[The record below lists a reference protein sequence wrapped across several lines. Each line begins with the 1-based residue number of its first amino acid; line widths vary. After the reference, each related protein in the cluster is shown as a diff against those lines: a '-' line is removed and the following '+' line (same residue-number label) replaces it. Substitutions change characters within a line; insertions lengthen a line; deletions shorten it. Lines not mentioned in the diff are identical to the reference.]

1 MNSLALTLFAAPC
14 IPFFDFVDF
23 LEDAMKKKGKTKHQ
37 ILFEEKTKPFLND
50 HSVQVQYKIDR
61 KKMKEAIRKLADAT
75 EHRIKKLNAELNF
88 VKEQLKQEIEKRKH
102 AVEML
107 RQQEPLLS
115 ERVKEISC
123 LYSVISLLGNKKYAS
138 GEEEIHDIVK
148 VIPTGWQYPEDTCV
162 QIILAGKEYKTD
174 NFKETPWRQTAEILV
189 NGEPKGIL
197 AVSYLQEKPAKDEGP
212 FYLEERTLIDVLA
225 KFIGE
230 MIELRL
236 AKKIE

>member
-1 MNSLALTLFAAPC
+1 
-14 IPFFDFVDF
+14 
-23 LEDAMKKKGKTKHQ
+23 MKKKGKTKQQ

-50 HSVQVQYKIDR
+50 YSVQVQDKIER
-61 KKMKEAIRKLADAT
+61 KKIKEAIRKIADAA
-75 EHRIKKLNAELNF
+75 EQRIKKLNAELNF
-88 VKEQLKQEIEKRKH
+88 VKEQLRQEIEKRKH
-102 AVEML
+102 AVEIL

-123 LYSVISLLGNKKYAS
+123 LYSVIGLLGNKKYAS
-138 GEEEIHDIVK
+138 AEEKIHDIVK
-148 VIPTGWQYPEDTCV
+148 LIPTGWQYPQDTCV
-162 QIILAGKEYKTD
+162 QIILEGEEYKTD

-212 FYLEERTLIDVLA
+212 FYMEERTLIDVIA
-225 KFIGE
+225 KFLGE
-230 MIELRL
+230 MIELKL

>member
-1 MNSLALTLFAAPC
+1 
-14 IPFFDFVDF
+14 
-23 LEDAMKKKGKTKHQ
+23 MKKKGKTKQQ

-50 HSVQVQYKIDR
+50 YSVQVQDKIDR
-61 KKMKEAIRKLADAT
+61 KKVKEAIRKLADAT
-75 EHRIKKLNAELNF
+75 EQRINKLNAELNF
-88 VKEQLKQEIEKRKH
+88 VKELLRQAIEKQKH
-102 AVEML
+102 AVEIL

-123 LYSVISLLGNKKYAS
+123 LYSVISLLGNKKYVS
-138 GEEEIHDIVK
+138 DDEKIHDIVK
-148 VIPTGWQYPEDTCV
+148 LIPTGWQYPEDTCV
-162 QIILAGKEYKTD
+162 QIILEGKEYKTD
-174 NFKETPWRQTAEILV
+174 NFKETPWKQIAEILV

-225 KFIGE
+225 KFLGE
-230 MIELRL
+230 MIELKL

>member
-1 MNSLALTLFAAPC
+1 
-14 IPFFDFVDF
+14 
-23 LEDAMKKKGKTKHQ
+23 MKKKGKTKQQ

-50 HSVQVQYKIDR
+50 YSVQVQDKIDR
-61 KKMKEAIRKLADAT
+61 KKMKEAIRKIADAT
-75 EHRIKKLNAELNF
+75 GQRIKKLNAQLNF
-88 VKEQLKQEIEKRKH
+88 VKEQLRQEIEKRKH
-102 AVEML
+102 AVEIL

-138 GEEEIHDIVK
+138 GEEKIHDIVK
-148 VIPTGWQYPEDTCV
+148 LIPTGWQYPEDTCV
-162 QIILAGKEYKTD
+162 QIILEGKEYKTD
-174 NFKETPWRQTAEILV
+174 NFEETPWRQTAEILV

-212 FYLEERTLIDVLA
+212 FYLEERTLIDVIA
-225 KFIGE
+225 KFLGE
-230 MIELRL
+230 MIELKI

>member
-1 MNSLALTLFAAPC
+1 
-14 IPFFDFVDF
+14 
-23 LEDAMKKKGKTKHQ
+23 MKKKGKTKQQ

-50 HSVQVQYKIDR
+50 YSVQVQDKIDR
-61 KKMKEAIRKLADAT
+61 KKMKEAIRKIADAT
-75 EHRIKKLNAELNF
+75 EQRIKKLNAELNF
-88 VKEQLKQEIEKRKH
+88 VKEQLRQEIEKRKH
-102 AVEML
+102 AVEIL

-123 LYSVISLLGNKKYAS
+123 LYSVINLLGNKKYAS
-138 GEEEIHDIVK
+138 VEGKIHDIVK
-148 VIPTGWQYPEDTCV
+148 LIPTGWQYPEDTCV
-162 QIILAGKEYKTD
+162 QIILQGKEYKTD

-212 FYLEERTLIDVLA
+212 FYLEERTLIDVIA
-225 KFIGE
+225 KFLGE
-230 MIELRL
+230 MIELKL